1 MTDSSG
7 CREPLKPYRQLPGKT
22 PGEKCEAIGIVPGK
36 LMPLSELR
44 EIQEKCRITV
54 FLFFDERI
62 ARHSTMQNDIENYS
76 LLPPKARPYLEL
88 LQFYRVIEEDGL
100 EFPDDGSVSAE
111 ILTVGEL
118 ECPSC
123 GGIHYDPYIRAL
135 LLSDE

>member
-1 MTDSSG
+1 MIESSG
-7 CREPLKPYRQLPGKT
+7 CAEPLKPYREIPGRT
-22 PGEKCEAIGIVPGK
+22 PGEKCETIGIVPGK

-44 EIQEKCRITV
+44 QIQEQCKITV

-62 ARHSTMQNDIENYS
+62 ARHSTMQSDIDNYS

-88 LQFYRVIEEDGL
+88 LQFYRVIEEEGL
-100 EFPDDGSVSAE
+100 ELIDGESVSAE

-123 GGIHYDPYIRAL
+123 GGIRFDPYIRTL